1 LTKSTHCFAKRSRN
15 LLAVFC
21 IALAGN
27 LFFLS
32 HARAEDVAPPEVT
45 TIVTPGG
52 DDVSYHIPLT
62 VSVVYDGVTYENVY
76 ATTNSVITFGRP
88 DGTYWTYPS
97 TPSVSI
103 ESKDWWVLP
112 QQMPDTH
119 FIINVSEGGFQ
130 VDGNYRPYGTFTG
143 DTTSIIITAQ
153 IQTDGTVAYSYAVD
167 GPLSGNERTGA
178 VLTDGTVVPLSEV
191 NIIQVEEAP
200 VLEPEPV
207 APEPEPVPVDP
218 VPEPPVVDPQPEP
231 TPEPVPQ
238 PEPEPVRPPVIEIPI
253 FVPEPEPAPVEE
265 EPVPE
270 PEVEPEV
277 EPLPTPS
284 EPEPE
289 PEPEPLEPEVPEEVL
304 PVEPEPVDESHEEI
318 ITDESTPEE
327 IAVAVEALIA
337 AADGEAVTTEDME
350 EAGLT
355 YEDLPPE
362 TPIEVRTDA
371 NGNEVIITAQ
381 VAAALE
387 VLASPAEFIGAVFE
401 DPAQALLALASIGA
415 DMSDE
420 ERKESTET
428 VLAAVIVG
436 QIATQ
441 SAVAAAGAAAAASS
455 TYRRKP

>member
-1 LTKSTHCFAKRSRN
+1 LTKSTQSLARKSRN
-15 LLAVFC
+15 LLAVCF
-21 IALAGN
+21 IAFN
-27 LFFLS
+27 FLFLVS
-32 HARAEDVAPPEVT
+32 PARAEEVAPAVT

-52 DDVSYHIPLT
+52 DDVSYQIPLT

-88 DGTYWTYPS
+88 DGTYWTYPT

-153 IQTDGTVAYSYAVD
+153 IQTDGTVAYSYAVN
-167 GPLSGNERTGA
+167 GPLVGNERTGA

-191 NIIQVEEAP
+191 NIIQVDEAP

-231 TPEPVPQ
+231 NPEPVPQ
-238 PEPEPVRPPVIEIPI
+238 PEPEPVLPPVIDVPI
-253 FVPEPEPAPVEE
+253 FEPEPEPVPVVTEP
-265 EPVPE
+265 EPVP
-270 PEVEPEV
+270 VE

-304 PVEPEPVDESHEEI
+304 PIEPEPVDESHEESV
-318 ITDESTPEE
+318 TLDNGVVVTAKEAA
-327 IAVAVEALIA
+327 AVALLQDPAALLQ
-337 AADGEAVTTEDME
+337 ELFTN
-350 EAGLT
+350 
-355 YEDLPPE
+355 P
-362 TPIEVRTDA
+362 
-371 NGNEVIITAQ
+371 
-381 VAAALE
+381 VAALAALGS
-387 VLASPAEFIGAVFE
+387 V
-401 DPAQALLALASIGA
+401 GA
-415 DMSDE
+415 DMTE
-420 ERKESTET
+420 EQREESEK
-428 VLAAVIVG
+428 VVIAAVIVG

-441 SAVAAAGAAAAASS
+441 SAVAAAASAAAAS

>member
-1 LTKSTHCFAKRSRN
+1 MTKSIHSFARRSKN
-15 LLAVFC
+15 LLAAFC
-21 IALAGN
+21 VVLAGN

-32 HARAEDVAPPEVT
+32 YARAEDVVPAVT
-45 TIVTPGG
+45 TIVTRGG
-52 DDVSYHIPLT
+52 DDVSYQIPLT
-62 VSVVYDGVTYENVY
+62 VPVVYDGTTYQNVY

-97 TPSVSI
+97 TPSISI
-103 ESKDWWVLP
+103 ESRDWWVLP
-112 QQMPDTH
+112 DRMPDTH

-130 VDGNYRPYGTFTG
+130 VDGNYRPYGTLTG

-153 IQTDGTVAYSYAVD
+153 IRTDGTVAYTYATS
-167 GPLSGNERTGA
+167 GPLSGTERTGA
-178 VLTDGTVVPLSEV
+178 RLTDGTIVTLEQAGVT
-191 NIIQVEEAP
+191 QVEQAP

-207 APEPEPVPVDP
+207 APEPEPVPVVP
-218 VPEPPVVDPQPEP
+218 VPEPPVVNPQPEP
-231 TPEPVPQ
+231 NPEPVPQ
-238 PEPEPVRPPVIEIPI
+238 PEPEPVRPPVIEIPV
-253 FVPEPEPAPVEE
+253 FEPEPEPVPVVTEP
-265 EPVPE
+265 EPVP
-270 PEVEPEV
+270 VE

-304 PVEPEPVDESHEEI
+304 PIEPEPVDESHEEI

-327 IAVAVEALIA
+327 IAAAVEALIS

-362 TPIEVRTDA
+362 TPVEVRTDA

-415 DMSDE
+415 DMSEE
-420 ERKESTET
+420 ERKQSTET